1 MVKHDVLEKLFG
13 LAGKVAI
20 VTGAAGGIGWK
31 IATLLADA
39 GATVIAADRELAG
52 LNRLLAAA
60 PTIGITAHAYD
71 QRDPASI
78 DAMMMKTVEQFGK
91 IDILVNCAAAFGMQN
106 FEDLDPAEWDR
117 IHDVNLK
124 GVAFCCKSALAQM
137 LPKGVGSII
146 NISSIAATRFVLYDN
161 IAYATAKAGCI
172 ALTESLAREFA
183 DRGIR
188 VNGVIPGAIRN
199 ENPELHPQKPMTLRG
214 PLLEPDF
221 IPVKDYGYPQ
231 DIAAACLYLAGSAS
245 QYVTGQMV
253 AVDGGI
259 TIR

>member
-1 MVKHDVLEKLFG
+1 MF
-13 LAGKVAI
+13 
-20 VTGAAGGIGWK
+20 
-31 IATLLADA
+31 ADA
-39 GATVIAADRELAG
+39 GATVIAADREPAG
-52 LNRLLAAA
+52 LDRVLGTRSA
-60 PTIGITAHAYD
+60 PGITAHVYD
-71 QRDPASI
+71 QSNPASI
-78 DAMMMKTVEQFGK
+78 DDMMAETVKTFGK
-91 IDILVNCAAAFGMQN
+91 VDILVNCAAAFGMQN

-137 LPKGVGSII
+137 VPSGAGSII

-172 ALTESLAREFA
+172 ALTEALAREYA

-199 ENPELHPQKPMTLRG
+199 ENPELHPQKAMSMRG
-214 PLLEPDF
+214 PLLEPGF
-221 IPVKDYGYPQ
+221 IPMQDFGYPQ
-231 DIAAACLYLAGSAS
+231 DIAAACLYLASSAS
-245 QYVTGQMV
+245 RYVTGQMIS
-253 AVDGGI
+253 VDGGI